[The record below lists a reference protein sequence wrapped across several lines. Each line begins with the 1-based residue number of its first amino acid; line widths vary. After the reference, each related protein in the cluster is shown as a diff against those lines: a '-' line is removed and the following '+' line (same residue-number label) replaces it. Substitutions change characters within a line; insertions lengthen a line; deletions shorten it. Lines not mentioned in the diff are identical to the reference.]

1 MSYNPATEFDFEELQ
16 KTPNVLFPVI
26 SSESIST
33 RTETGIHPSKIM
45 RPKVPYGSYSER
57 ADEAEE
63 HVNSGWEATP
73 KVKTWTTDLMSTTSN
88 LEWCVWECVRRLS
101 YPNRCTRAEVNVINV
116 TNDCGTELST
126 ESALDMLNSTKSRF
140 DDNKMA
146 LARYLSGLSSEVFVR
161 GSIPL
166 SHIRQSFSVTPVS
179 PLS

>member
-1 MSYNPATEFDFEELQ
+1 
-16 KTPNVLFPVI
+16 
-26 SSESIST
+26 
-33 RTETGIHPSKIM
+33 
-45 RPKVPYGSYSER
+45 
-57 ADEAEE
+57 
-63 HVNSGWEATP
+63 
-73 KVKTWTTDLMSTTSN
+73 
-88 LEWCVWECVRRLS
+88 
-101 YPNRCTRAEVNVINV
+101 VNVINV